1 MFKRIAEFL
10 FLIGCLLLF
19 SFNDFPLFI
28 GLIPPLDAAVR
39 DASFPFFILAAFFS
53 GLTILLDSNKKFMR
67 KREIYFF
74 LMVCFFISLSMVV
87 NYTFNDEVCN
97 SKFCSSQKIFSSG
110 LSTII
115 RFLMLMLFIPIIR
128 NIDFAVLIIYMKIG
142 FIISTVYVFI
152 EIIDRVIPF
161 YFSSNSLG
169 LIDIIQP
176 YFHDRLDYDL
186 YRTRGF
192 SFEPSFLALYLITV
206 LPFLIA
212 SNSRGLLFL
221 WFSCFISTASLTA
234 CLGLTV
240 FLFFYNN
247 IKMKILIL
255 TFIVF
260 LLSILLLTFESAEI
274 ISTITRVGSWVSAI
288 NGILYNPFGVGPS
301 MSGFWVSQYY
311 PDFFNI
317 SFESEKWREVA
328 ANEFAAPTFAS
339 ILTFIFDF
347 GIPLFLF
354 IIIFL
359 VKNKYWNRLKHSKLA
374 VSACLSLLAASFGM
388 NTYAY
393 WGYWIFFAILLAGK
407 WPEIDRLHF
416 INHYHKK

>member
-1 MFKRIAEFL
+1 
-10 FLIGCLLLF
+10 
-19 SFNDFPLFI
+19 
-28 GLIPPLDAAVR
+28 
-39 DASFPFFILAAFFS
+39 
-53 GLTILLDSNKKFMR
+53 
-67 KREIYFF
+67 
-74 LMVCFFISLSMVV
+74 
-87 NYTFNDEVCN
+87 
-97 SKFCSSQKIFSSG
+97 
-110 LSTII
+110 
-115 RFLMLMLFIPIIR
+115 
-128 NIDFAVLIIYMKIG
+128 
-142 FIISTVYVFI
+142 
-152 EIIDRVIPF
+152 
-161 YFSSNSLG
+161 
-169 LIDIIQP
+169 
-176 YFHDRLDYDL
+176 
-186 YRTRGF
+186 
-192 SFEPSFLALYLITV
+192 
-206 LPFLIA
+206 
-212 SNSRGLLFL
+212 
-221 WFSCFISTASLTA
+221 
-234 CLGLTV
+234 
-240 FLFFYNN
+240 
-247 IKMKILIL
+247 MKILIL

-260 LLSILLLTFESAEI
+260 LLSILLLTLKSAEI

-288 NGILYNPFGVGPS
+288 NGILYNPFFGVGPS

-393 WGYWIFFAILLAGK
+393 WGYWIFLAILLAGK
-407 WPEIDRLHF
+407 WPEIDRHHF